1 VSGVTTVRR
10 EAGGWGCAPAPGSEA
25 PLRDPCSQRAGAAP
39 RRARRGALESR
50 RGRGGEHRARRGG
63 AIPSRREG
71 GFTLLEVLVAFAI
84 LSLAVVAAIQGFAG
98 GLRLLRLAGEHQQ
111 AILLA
116 DQKIREVVTPAEARQ
131 EEVEGAYKWE
141 RTITIVPT
149 PELSRTPAT
158 EMWHLYLI
166 TVKVSWGD
174 TRSIELAT
182 LRSSAQPPETPGA
195 RP

>member
-1 VSGVTTVRR
+1 MRS
-10 EAGGWGCAPAPGSEA
+10 W
-25 PLRDPCSQRAGAAP
+25 RANA
-39 RRARRGALESR
+39 
-50 RGRGGEHRARRGG
+50 
-63 AIPSRREG
+63 

-116 DQKIREVVTPAEARQ
+116 DQKIREVIVPAEERRGA
-131 EEVEGAYKWE
+131 VEGGYTWE

-149 PELSRTPAT
+149 PDLSRTPAT
-158 EMWHLYLI
+158 ETWHLYLI
-166 TVKVSWGD
+166 MVKVRWGD
-174 TRSIELAT
+174 RRSVEVAT
-182 LRSSAQPPETPGA
+182 LRSSAELPETQGA